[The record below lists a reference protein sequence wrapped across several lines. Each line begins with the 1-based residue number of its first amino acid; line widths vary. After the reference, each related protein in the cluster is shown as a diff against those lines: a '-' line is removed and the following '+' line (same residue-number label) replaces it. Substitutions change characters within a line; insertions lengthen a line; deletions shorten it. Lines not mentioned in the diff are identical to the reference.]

1 MEGDEYMLYG
11 MRSSRSARGDETVV
25 RDSEMTT
32 LAGLNGSGVL
42 TPILGDVEELRVDHG
57 VSVVPPDY
65 YHFRSGWDAAFLP
78 TLHPSIPSSLDYRGF
93 CDAPSLEWSTHL
105 LPSLISGRQSCQNG
119 GGGRSGRC
127 AQFPSENA
135 KGTSCTSLNRNLSNL
150 F

>member
-1 MEGDEYMLYG
+1 MLGRKAEFMREERLDSERTGWRG
-11 MRSSRSARGDETVV
+11 MNTCCTACGRRCPQEGDETVV

-42 TPILGDVEELRVDHG
+42 TPILGDVEKLREDHG

-78 TLHPSIPSSLDYRGF
+78 TLHPSIPSFLDYRGF

-105 LPSLISGRQSCQNG
+105 LPSLISGRNCCQNG
-119 GGGRSGRC
+119 GGG
-127 AQFPSENA
+127 
-135 KGTSCTSLNRNLSNL
+135 
-150 F
+150 

>member
-1 MEGDEYMLYG
+1 MPYG

-65 YHFRSGWDAAFLP
+65 YHFRSGMLP
-78 TLHPSIPSSLDYRGF
+78 SLHPSIPSFLDYRGF

-105 LPSLISGRQSCQNG
+105 LPSLISGRNSCQNG
-119 GGGRSGRC
+119 GGGRCGRC
-127 AQFPSENA
+127 AQFPLGNA
-135 KGTSCTSLNRNLSNL
+135 KGTSCTSLNRNLLNFFL
-150 F
+150 VAC

>member
-57 VSVVPPDY
+57 VSVVPPDC
-65 YHFRSGWDAAFLP
+65 YHFRSWML
-78 TLHPSIPSSLDYRGF
+78 PSIPPPSPSVLTYF
-93 CDAPSLEWSTHL
+93 MDAP
-105 LPSLISGRQSCQNG
+105 
-119 GGGRSGRC
+119 
-127 AQFPSENA
+127 
-135 KGTSCTSLNRNLSNL
+135 
-150 F
+150 